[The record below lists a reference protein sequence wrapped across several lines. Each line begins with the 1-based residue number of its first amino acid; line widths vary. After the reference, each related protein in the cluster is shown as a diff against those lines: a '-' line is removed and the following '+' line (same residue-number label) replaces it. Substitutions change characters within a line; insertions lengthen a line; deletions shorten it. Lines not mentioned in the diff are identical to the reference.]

1 MVIGETSFSATLVAM
16 NDAPQTTAAKVASKY
31 GSKFDFVIAI
41 IGFANSFNNYPIL
54 SFFGR

>member
-1 MVIGETSFSATLVAM
+1 MKFIDEATIEVLAGDGGNGAASFRRE
-16 NDAPQTTAAKVASKY
+16 KY
-31 GSKFDFVIAI
+31 VSKFDFVIAI